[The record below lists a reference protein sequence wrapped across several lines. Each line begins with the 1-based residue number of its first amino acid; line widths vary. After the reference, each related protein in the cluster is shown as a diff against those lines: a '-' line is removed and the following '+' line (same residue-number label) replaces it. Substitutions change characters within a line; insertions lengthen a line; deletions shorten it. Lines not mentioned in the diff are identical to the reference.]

1 MKSSTDVFLPMP
13 DPSVKNSDQNC
24 QFMVLKR
31 HPRNSIFWSAL
42 NHLIRSELKV
52 FKQSDLQQI
61 GSIFLVHLHFPCAGT
76 FPGAGTLGCMWS
88 SGDRGSRGQK
98 NQLQASFKEGQ
109 AISGLKG

>member
-13 DPSVKNSDQNC
+13 DPSVKNSEQNC

-76 FPGAGTLGCMWS
+76 FPGAGTFSWCRDTQLHVELRR
-88 SGDRGSRGQK
+88 SGV
-98 NQLQASFKEGQ
+98 A
-109 AISGLKG
+109 GLKKSTSGII

>member
-13 DPSVKNSDQNC
+13 DPSVKNSEQNC

-76 FPGAGTLGCMWS
+76 FSWCRDTRLHVELGRSGVAGSKKST
-88 SGDRGSRGQK
+88 SG
-98 NQLQASFKEGQ
+98 
-109 AISGLKG
+109 II